1 MDGTAVFRLISLIP
15 DRPIRFQTGQ
25 HFQPD
30 GSPRMA
36 LIGRFLNWLGP
47 LDALTR
53 EEQQQLGLRSGGR
66 SLMDGEAE
74 GEIDDGCG
82 NGEVAHPGSRQR
94 HEQEQASGYGHP
106 AGEGHAARHTAGLA
120 SPTLRTSGQ

>member
-15 DRPIRFQTGQ
+15 DRPVRFQTGQ

-36 LIGRFLNWLGP
+36 LIGRFLHWMGP
-47 LDALTR
+47 LNALTR

-74 GEIDDGCG
+74 GE
-82 NGEVAHPGSRQR
+82 
-94 HEQEQASGYGHP
+94 
-106 AGEGHAARHTAGLA
+106 GEGEELDLPEELADTPVRLSEPGTQIAA
-120 SPTLRTSGQ
+120 

>member
-74 GEIDDGCG
+74 GEELDLP
-82 NGEVAHPGSRQR
+82 EELAETPVRLSKPGTQI
-94 HEQEQASGYGHP
+94 
-106 AGEGHAARHTAGLA
+106 AA
-120 SPTLRTSGQ
+120 